1 MTLLLS
7 STTIISQFRGIKKG
21 VHMNKHNNLKK
32 KNRNIV
38 YTISFS
44 IILILTLLAAIFPKT
59 FGAYAQNTYDA
70 LALNFGWLFL
80 IIVFVLDIFLIFLAL
95 SRYGRFKL
103 GRDDEEPEFSFMS
116 WIGMLFSAG
125 LGVGIVF
132 WGVAEPLTH
141 YLHSP
146 FPKSVDG
153 QSVESAR
160 LAMGYT
166 FFHWGISQ
174 WSIFAMSGLIVAY
187 FQFRK
192 NRDGL
197 ISTAMEPVFGETYR
211 RPFRNVIDILAI
223 IATVMGIATSIG
235 LGILQ
240 IASGLNHVFKVPNT
254 SLTLILIT
262 LLMTLIFLGS
272 ALTGINRGVKWLSN
286 INIMIGALLLLFIF
300 IFGDLRFI
308 VETFTVSIGDYL
320 THFIQ
325 YSLRMDPYT
334 GDNSWIQKWTVFYW
348 AWVISWSPF
357 IGGFVARVSRGRTI
371 REFVVGVLIIPPC
384 ISFLWISGFGGT
396 AINWALHHQDGIEKI
411 VDQDYTVA
419 LFELLSKFPL
429 YELTSALAIILIFTF
444 IVTSA
449 DSTTHIVSGMATGG
463 VENPKRK
470 HKMVWGIL
478 IGAISVALTVA
489 GGLTSLQTASV
500 VTGLPFSIILLLMI
514 FSLMNALRR
523 EHTKHFKM
531 THIDDEKD
539 FSRTI
544 EERERDNEM

>member
-1 MTLLLS
+1 MKKSKATL
-7 STTIISQFRGIKKG
+7 TK
-21 VHMNKHNNLKK
+21 KK
-32 KNRNIV
+32 KNRNFVYIV
-38 YTISFS
+38 SFS
-44 IILILTLLAAIFPKT
+44 IILLFTLLAAFFPKG
-59 FGAYAQNTYDA
+59 FGIYAQNTYDA

-103 GRDDEEPEFSFMS
+103 GHDDEAPEFSFIS

-146 FPKSVDG
+146 FPSEVKG
-153 QSVESAR
+153 QTAESAR

-192 NRDGL
+192 QRDGL
-197 ISTAMEPVFGETYR
+197 ISTAMEPVFGETYK
-211 RPFRNVIDILAI
+211 RPFRNIIDILAI

-240 IASGLNHVFKVPNT
+240 IAGGLNHVFSVPNT
-254 SLTLILIT
+254 NMTLIIIT
-262 LLMTLIFLGS
+262 LIMTFIFLGS
-272 ALTGINRGVKWLSN
+272 ALSGLNRGVKWLSN
-286 INIMIGALLLLFIF
+286 LNIIIGAILLVFIF
-300 IFGDLRFI
+300 IVGDLRFI
-308 VETFTVSIGDYL
+308 VETFTVSIGDYIS
-320 THFIQ
+320 HFVQ

-334 GDNSWIQKWTVFYW
+334 GDNSWIQKWTIFYW

-371 REFVVGVLIIPPC
+371 REFVVGVLIIPPM
-384 ISFLWISGFGGT
+384 ISFLWIAGFGGT
-396 AINWALHHQDGIEKI
+396 AIHYALHHNEGIEKV

-429 YELTSALAIILIFTF
+429 YEVTSALTIILIFTF

-514 FSLMNALRR
+514 FALMNALRR
-523 EHTKHFKM
+523 EHTKHFQM
-531 THIDDEKD
+531 SHIDDEKD

>member
-1 MTLLLS
+1 M
-7 STTIISQFRGIKKG
+7 KKET
-21 VHMNKHNNLKK
+21 KQKK

-38 YTISFS
+38 YTVSFA
-44 IILILTLLAAIFPKT
+44 IILILTLLAAVFSKR
-59 FGAYAQNTYDA
+59 FGAYAQSIYD
-70 LALNFGWLFL
+70 LIALNFGWLFL
-80 IIVFVLDIFLIFLAL
+80 MIVFVLDVFLILLAA

-103 GRDDEEPEFSFMS
+103 GRDHEEPEFSFIS
-116 WIGMLFSAG
+116 WVGMLFSAG

-146 FPKSVDG
+146 FPNSIEG
-153 QSVESAR
+153 QTPEAAR

-192 NRDGL
+192 DRDGL

-211 RPFRNVIDILAI
+211 RPFRNIIDILAI

-240 IASGLNHVFKVPNT
+240 IAGGLNHVFKVPNNAW
-254 SLTLILIT
+254 TLIIIT
-262 LLMTLIFLGS
+262 LLMTFIFLGS

-286 INIMIGALLLLFIF
+286 LNILIGSLLLIFIF

-308 VETFTVSIGDYL
+308 VETFTVSISEYL
-320 THFIQ
+320 SHFIQ
-325 YSLRMDPYT
+325 YSLRVDPYT
-334 GDNSWIQKWTVFYW
+334 GNNAWIQQWTVFYW

-371 REFVVGVLIIPPC
+371 REFVIGVLIIPPC
-384 ISFLWISGFGGT
+384 ISFAWIAGFGGT
-396 AINWALHHQDGIEKI
+396 AINWALNHNDGIEKI
-411 VDQDYTVA
+411 VDKDYTVA

-429 YELTSALAIILIFTF
+429 HEVTSALAIILIFTF
-444 IVTSA
+444 IITSA

-478 IGAISVALTVA
+478 IGAISVSLTVA

-500 VTGLPFSIILLLMI
+500 VTGLPFSIILLLMV

-523 EHTKHFKM
+523 EHIKHFKM

-539 FSRTI
+539 FSKTI
-544 EERERDNEM
+544 EERESDNEM

>member
-1 MTLLLS
+1 MKQALA
-7 STTIISQFRGIKKG
+7 
-21 VHMNKHNNLKK
+21 KK
-32 KNRNIV
+32 KKHRNIV
-38 YTISFS
+38 YTVAFT
-44 IILILTLLAAIFPKT
+44 IILLLTLLAAIFPT
-59 FGAYAQNTYDA
+59 GFGHSAQQVYDF
-70 LALNFGWLFL
+70 LAINFGWLFL
-80 IIVFVLDIFLIFLAL
+80 IIVFVLDIFLIFLAA

-103 GRDDEEPEFSFMS
+103 GADDEEPEFSFIS

-141 YLHSP
+141 YMHSP
-146 FPKSVDG
+146 FPNKVDG
-153 QSVESAR
+153 SSVESAR

-192 NRDGL
+192 QRDGL

-211 RPFRNVIDILAI
+211 RPFRNIIDILAI

-240 IASGLNHVFKVPNT
+240 IAGGLNHVFQVPNNA
-254 SLTLILIT
+254 IT
-262 LLMTLIFLGS
+262 LLIITVLMTCIFLSS

-286 INIMIGALLLLFIF
+286 LNILIGALLLIFIF

-308 VETFTVSIGDYL
+308 VETFTVSIGDYISN
-320 THFIQ
+320 FVS
-325 YSLRMDPYT
+325 YSLRMDPYS
-334 GDNSWIQKWTVFYW
+334 GDNSWIQQWTVFYW

-371 REFVVGVLIIPPC
+371 REFVIGVLIIPPA
-384 ISFLWISGFGGT
+384 ISFTWIAGFGGT
-396 AINWALHHQDGIEKI
+396 AINWVVHKNSDIAKI
-411 VDQDYTVA
+411 VDKDYTVA
-419 LFELLSKFPL
+419 LFELLRHFPL
-429 YELTSALAIILIFTF
+429 YEVTSALAIILIFTF

-470 HKMVWGIL
+470 HKVVWGLL
-478 IGAISVALTVA
+478 IGGISVALTVA

-514 FSLMNALRR
+514 FSLMRALHR
-523 EHTKHFKM
+523 EPTKHFQM
-531 THIDDEKD
+531 THIEDEKD
-539 FSRTI
+539 FSKTI
-544 EERERDNEM
+544 EEREKNDEM

>member
-1 MTLLLS
+1 MKKE
-7 STTIISQFRGIKKG
+7 TTQ
-21 VHMNKHNNLKK
+21 KK
-32 KNRNIV
+32 KNRNLV
-38 YTISFS
+38 YTISFT
-44 IILILTLLAAIFPKT
+44 IILILTLLAAIFPKR
-59 FGAYAQNTYDA
+59 FGAYAQSTYDA
-70 LALNFGWLFL
+70 IAINFGWLFL
-80 IIVFVLDIFLIFLAL
+80 IIVFVLDIFLIFLAI

-103 GRDDEEPEFSFMS
+103 GSDNESPEFSFIS
-116 WIGMLFSAG
+116 WVGMLFSAG

-146 FPKSVDG
+146 FPNEVQG
-153 QSVESAR
+153 QTEESAR

-174 WSIFAMSGLIVAY
+174 WSIFAISGLIVAY

-211 RPFRNVIDILAI
+211 RPFRNIIDILAI

-240 IASGLNHVFKVPNT
+240 IGGGLEHVFSVPNNA
-254 SLTLILIT
+254 LTLIIIT
-262 LLMTLIFLGS
+262 LLMTVIFLGS

-286 INIMIGALLLLFIF
+286 LNIIIGALLLIFIL

-308 VETFTVSIGDYL
+308 VETFTASISEYL

-325 YSLRMDPYT
+325 YSLRIDPYS
-334 GDNSWIQKWTVFYW
+334 GDNSWIQQWTVFYW

-371 REFVVGVLIIPPC
+371 REFVIGVLLIPPF
-384 ISFLWISGFGGT
+384 ISFTWIAGFGGT
-396 AINWALHHQDGIEKI
+396 AINWALTKNDQIEKI
-411 VDQDYTVA
+411 VDQDYTIA

-429 YELTSALAIILIFTF
+429 YEVTSSLAIILIFTF
-444 IVTSA
+444 LITSA

-463 VENPKRK
+463 VENPSKK

-523 EHTKHFKM
+523 EHTRHFKM
-531 THIDDEKD
+531 SHIEDEKD
-539 FSRTI
+539 FSKTI
-544 EERERDNEM
+544 EEREHDNEM

>member
-1 MTLLLS
+1 M
-7 STTIISQFRGIKKG
+7 KKET
-21 VHMNKHNNLKK
+21 KQKK

-38 YTISFS
+38 YTVSFA
-44 IILILTLLAAIFPKT
+44 IILILTLLAAVFPKR
-59 FGAYAQNTYDA
+59 FGAYAQSIYD
-70 LALNFGWLFL
+70 LIALNFGWLFL
-80 IIVFVLDIFLIFLAL
+80 MIVFVLDVFLILLAA

-103 GRDDEEPEFSFMS
+103 GRDHEEPEFSFIS
-116 WIGMLFSAG
+116 WVGMLFSAG

-146 FPKSVDG
+146 FPNSIEG
-153 QSVESAR
+153 QTPEAAR

-192 NRDGL
+192 DRDGL

-211 RPFRNVIDILAI
+211 RPFRNIIDILAI

-240 IASGLNHVFKVPNT
+240 IAGGLNHVFKVPNNAW
-254 SLTLILIT
+254 TLIIIT
-262 LLMTLIFLGS
+262 LLMTFIFLGS

-286 INIMIGALLLLFIF
+286 LNILIGSLLLIFIF

-308 VETFTVSIGDYL
+308 VETFTVSISEYL
-320 THFIQ
+320 SHFIQ
-325 YSLRMDPYT
+325 YSLRVDPYT
-334 GDNSWIQKWTVFYW
+334 GNNAWIQQWTVFYW

-371 REFVVGVLIIPPC
+371 REFVIGVLIIPPC
-384 ISFLWISGFGGT
+384 ISFAWIAGFGGT
-396 AINWALHHQDGIEKI
+396 AINWALNHNDGIEKI
-411 VDQDYTVA
+411 VDKDYTVA

-429 YELTSALAIILIFTF
+429 HEVTSALAIILIFTF
-444 IVTSA
+444 IITSA

-478 IGAISVALTVA
+478 IGAISVSLTVA

-523 EHTKHFKM
+523 EHIKHFKM

-539 FSRTI
+539 FSKTI
-544 EERERDNEM
+544 EERESDNEM

>member
-1 MTLLLS
+1 MKQPLA
-7 STTIISQFRGIKKG
+7 
-21 VHMNKHNNLKK
+21 KK
-32 KNRNIV
+32 KKHRNIV
-38 YTISFS
+38 YTVAFT
-44 IILILTLLAAIFPKT
+44 IILLLTLLAAIFPT
-59 FGAYAQNTYDA
+59 SFGNIAQLVYDF
-70 LALNFGWLFL
+70 LAINFGWLFL
-80 IIVFVLDIFLIFLAL
+80 IIVFVLDIFLIFLAA

-103 GRDDEEPEFSFMS
+103 GADDEEPEFSFIS

-146 FPKSVDG
+146 FPDKVRG
-153 QSVESAR
+153 ETVESAR

-192 NRDGL
+192 QRDGL

-211 RPFRNVIDILAI
+211 RPFRNLIDILAI

-240 IASGLNHVFKVPNT
+240 IAGGLNHVFHVPNNA
-254 SLTLILIT
+254 IT
-262 LLMTLIFLGS
+262 LLIITVLMTCIFLSS

-286 INIMIGALLLLFIF
+286 LNIVIGALLLIFIF

-308 VETFTVSIGDYL
+308 VETFTVSLGDYIS
-320 THFIQ
+320 HFVT

-334 GDNSWIQKWTVFYW
+334 GDNSWIQQWTVFYW

-371 REFVVGVLIIPPC
+371 REFVIGVLIIPPV
-384 ISFLWISGFGGT
+384 ISLTWIAGFGGT
-396 AINWALHHQDGIEKI
+396 AINWALHKNSNIAQV
-411 VDQDYTVA
+411 VDKDYTVA
-419 LFELLSKFPL
+419 LFELLRNFPL
-429 YELTSALAIILIFTF
+429 YEVTSGLAIILIFTF

-470 HKMVWGIL
+470 HKLVWGLL
-478 IGAISVALTVA
+478 IGGISVALTVA

-514 FSLMNALRR
+514 FSLMRALRR
-523 EHTKHFKM
+523 EPTEHFKM
-531 THIDDEKD
+531 THIEDEKD
-539 FSRTI
+539 FTKTI
-544 EERERDNEM
+544 EEREKNDEM

>member
-1 MTLLLS
+1 MLS
-7 STTIISQFRGIKKG
+7 LTTRAFYSKG
-21 VHMNKHNNLKK
+21 DIMKQALAKK
-32 KNRNIV
+32 KKHRNIV
-38 YTISFS
+38 YTVAFT
-44 IILILTLLAAIFPKT
+44 IILLLTLLAAIFPT
-59 FGAYAQNTYDA
+59 GFGHSAQLVYDF
-70 LALNFGWLFL
+70 LAINFGWLFL
-80 IIVFVLDIFLIFLAL
+80 IIVFVLDIFLIFLAA

-103 GRDDEEPEFSFMS
+103 GADDEEPEFSFIS

-141 YLHSP
+141 YMHSP
-146 FPKSVDG
+146 FPNKVDG
-153 QSVESAR
+153 SSVESAR

-192 NRDGL
+192 KRDGL

-240 IASGLNHVFKVPNT
+240 IAGGLNHVFHVPNNA
-254 SLTLILIT
+254 IT
-262 LLMTLIFLGS
+262 LLIITILMTGIFLSS

-286 INIMIGALLLLFIF
+286 LNILIGALLLIFIF

-308 VETFTVSIGDYL
+308 VETFTVSIGDYISN
-320 THFIQ
+320 FVS
-325 YSLRMDPYT
+325 YSLRMDPYS
-334 GDNSWIQKWTVFYW
+334 GDNAWIQQWTVFYW

-371 REFVVGVLIIPPC
+371 REFIIGVLIIPPA
-384 ISFLWISGFGGT
+384 ISFTWIAGFGGT
-396 AINWALHHQDGIEKI
+396 AINWVLHKNSNIAKV
-411 VDQDYTVA
+411 VDKDYTVA
-419 LFELLSKFPL
+419 LFELLRHFPL
-429 YELTSALAIILIFTF
+429 YEVTSALAIILIFTF

-470 HKMVWGIL
+470 HKVVWGLL
-478 IGAISVALTVA
+478 IGGISVALTVA

-514 FSLMNALRR
+514 FSLMRALHR
-523 EHTKHFKM
+523 EPTEHFQM
-531 THIDDEKD
+531 THIEDEKD
-539 FSRTI
+539 FSKTI
-544 EERERDNEM
+544 EEREKNDEM